1 MSKLLR
7 WEVWVGPQP
16 EIDMENGEWVR
27 YEDAKELE
35 EEVERLRQEVSDQAA
50 IILEQDEML
59 GFKEAEKD
67 LIKEWFW

>member
-1 MSKLLR
+1 
-7 WEVWVGPQP
+7 
-16 EIDMENGEWVR
+16 MENGEWVR

-59 GFKEAEKD
+59 GFKEAEKH